1 VARIVVYDACVL
13 YPAPLRDLL
22 MQLAVADLFQA
33 RWTDE
38 IHDEWIRNVL
48 SDRPDI
54 RPESLARCREL
65 MDRHV
70 PDCLVVGYETL
81 IPTLALP
88 DPDDRHVLAAAIHG
102 QAEVIVTFNL
112 SDFPA
117 SVLGSFGIEAIH
129 PDEFIARLWDEEPAG
144 VLTAAKLHRQSL
156 KRPPKTV
163 AEYLATLEQ
172 CRLPETVARLRPHSD
187 EI

>member
-1 VARIVVYDACVL
+1 
-13 YPAPLRDLL
+13 
-22 MQLAVADLFQA
+22 MQLALADLFRA
-33 RWTDE
+33 RWSEE
-38 IHDEWIRNVL
+38 IHDEWTRNVL
-48 SDRPDI
+48 ANRPDI

-70 PDCLVVGYETL
+70 PDCLVVGYEAL

-88 DPDDRHVLAAAIHG
+88 DPDDRHVLAAAIHA

-112 SDFPA
+112 RDFPA
-117 SVLGSFGIEAIH
+117 SVLGGFGVEAID
-129 PDEFIARLWDEEPAG
+129 PDEFIVRLWDEQAAG
-144 VLTAAKLHRQSL
+144 VLAAAKLQRASL

-172 CRLPETVARLRPHSD
+172 CRLTETVARLRSHED
-187 EI
+187 QI

>member
-1 VARIVVYDACVL
+1 MSHLASRLPYLLHPASRLRDVL
-13 YPAPLRDLL
+13 YPAPLRGLL

-54 RPESLARCREL
+54 RPESQARCREL
-65 MDRHV
+65 MNRHV

-81 IPTLALP
+81 IPTLVLP
-88 DPDDRHVLAAAIHG
+88 DPDDRHVLAAAIHA

-112 SDFPA
+112 RDFPP
-117 SVLGSFGIEAIH
+117 S
-129 PDEFIARLWDEEPAG
+129 
-144 VLTAAKLHRQSL
+144 
-156 KRPPKTV
+156 
-163 AEYLATLEQ
+163 
-172 CRLPETVARLRPHSD
+172 
-187 EI
+187 